1 MIQRFFCFVVLALVA
16 QLGLSQTK
24 DSLYFSKENI
34 NKPNLLSTHSF
45 GVFFMRLQ
53 GHFEMNAPKKTSFN
67 ISVESGN
74 VWSPPLKVYIPKN
87 EADREI
93 IREYDWDFAH
103 TAFDENTIEKDSFNI
118 SNDGVIKG
126 FKANLNFRLARKH
139 ELQIGFRTYLLTKGK
154 TPFSILT
161 GDKFIENFHKD
172 IAGGDDPFDRK
183 VFGLNQANI
192 NYTDRNGN
200 NMNIN
205 AGDFFA
211 TGIETSYYY
220 YPDSFKSKNKTLA
233 FNVGAHLGT
242 NLSKYNQSIDFG
254 LSTNGV
260 KTFKINDKS
269 LINIGLNL
277 GFLRKGLIDFNSSNL
292 EFGTNN
298 FIANLENAVE
308 YSFKTSKN
316 FVHSFG
322 ANFYLQTSLNKK
334 DEFEYIIPIRH
345 PDAFKSW
352 GQGALNLYK
361 NNNYWSFIYSFS
373 RKTTTYFYLQ
383 QDLTLNNNPD
393 LQTGIGYKFYL

>member
-1 MIQRFFCFVVLALVA
+1 MIQRFFCFVVLALIV
-16 QLGLSQTK
+16 QLGVSQTK
-24 DSLYFSKENI
+24 DSIFFSKENI

-45 GVFFMRLQ
+45 GAFFMRLQ

-87 EADREI
+87 EADREV

-103 TAFDENTIEKDSFNI
+103 RAFDENTIEKDSFSI

-154 TPFSILT
+154 TPFTILT
-161 GDKFIENFHKD
+161 GDEFIENFHRD

-220 YPDSFKSKNKTLA
+220 YPDSFKSKNNTLA

-242 NLSKYNQSIDFG
+242 NLSKHNQSIDFG

-260 KTFKINDKS
+260 KTFKINDKR

-292 EFGTNN
+292 EFGSNN